1 MNIQEL
7 LGEAFKEGMSIDEIN
22 EALAGKNFVDPSTLP
37 PSVPKATFDKTAS
50 ELAKANKTI
59 GELKSANL
67 TDEEKVKKALEDAK
81 IAEDNFLRKSI
92 RLDVKEVLVEAG
104 LKEEDYK
111 DIIDGLVSS
120 DAEASVAMAKNLVSM
135 LASQRQATENA
146 VKKELQGALGKPP
159 KGNENNSIT
168 KEDFLKMTLTEKIK
182 FKEENPEQ
190 YKEFIGGI

>member
-111 DIIDGLVSS
+111 YIIDGLVSS

-146 VKKELQGALGKPP
+146 VKKELQEALVKPP

-190 YKEFIGGI
+190 YKEFRGGI